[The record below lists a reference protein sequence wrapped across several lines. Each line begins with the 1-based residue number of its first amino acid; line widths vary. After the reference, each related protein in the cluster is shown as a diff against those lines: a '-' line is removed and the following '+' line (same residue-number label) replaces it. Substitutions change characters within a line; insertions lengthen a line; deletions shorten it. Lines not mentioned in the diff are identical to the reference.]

1 MDTGVFVFVVVLNV
15 ALAVIC
21 TWQIEERFPKYYE
34 EIGSPNYGVSGLGMF
49 MFMFGHVLVFR
60 YLSHTKGV
68 LRFGLIVWTVALWA
82 LVFGVVIY
90 LV

>member
-34 EIGSPNYGVSGLGMF
+34 ETGLPTMVCLDSECSCSCLDTF
-49 MFMFGHVLVFR
+49 SSFGICHTLRESFDLV
-60 YLSHTKGV
+60 
-68 LRFGLIVWTVALWA
+68 
-82 LVFGVVIY
+82 
-90 LV
+90 